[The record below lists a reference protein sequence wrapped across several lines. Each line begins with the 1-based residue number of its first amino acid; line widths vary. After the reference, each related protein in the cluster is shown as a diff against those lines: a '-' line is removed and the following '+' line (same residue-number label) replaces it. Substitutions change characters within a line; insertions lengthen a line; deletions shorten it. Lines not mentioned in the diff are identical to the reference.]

1 MFCNSMSRIENNNKL
16 QLISIEVFLYNKR
29 GDAMK
34 KIIICPNE
42 EKLNILEKIEDNNKL
57 HSIKFMTINEY
68 INNYYFSY
76 DTKTIYYLMKKYNFN
91 IDVVKVYLK
100 NLYYIDE
107 HKEYKNKKLLFLKN
121 IKKELIDNNLLYF
134 NNIFKYYI
142 KDKSIEVINYYN
154 LEKYI
159 EKDLNFTT
167 KIADYN
173 LNKQVHEF
181 NSIEEEVEFVCIEI
195 RKLLD
200 RGIDINNIY
209 LVNISEEYNYI
220 ISKLFS
226 YYNIPINILFKD
238 SIYGTNIVNDFLKL
252 KTIDLNNSNKSIIN
266 KKIINI
272 LEELVDIDSSDPIY
286 NKILIDKLKNTY
298 LNNKKLDK
306 AVNTKELD
314 SYTFSDKDYVFCLG
328 FNLDS
333 LPKTF
338 KDIEFLSDMDKKE
351 VDLYDTTYL
360 NKREKNKVIYL
371 LSRIKNLTISYK
383 LSSPFQK
390 YYPSNLISD
399 LNMEIIKE
407 NKRNLEYSN
416 TYNKILLGEY
426 LDKYNLYGEVDPN
439 LTILNSNYDIKYNSY
454 NNKYMS
460 INKDIYLE
468 NISYPLRLSYT
479 AINNYNECKFKYY
492 INNVLKINDYT
503 DTFQAFIGQIYH
515 YILTLYKRNNFN
527 IDEEFNNYLKERE
540 LSLKEKV
547 LLVKIKKDL
556 IDLIEIL
563 KRQQLLTGYDE
574 ELYEKKVVIPIRN
587 DIKVE
592 FIGYIDKIMYYKNM
606 DDTYFSIIDYK
617 TGSIDTNIE
626 LMKYGLHMQLPTYL
640 YLINYGDIISNP
652 IFTGIYYQNILFNY
666 PTWKKNIEKEINDRY
681 LLKGYST
688 DNIEILEKFD
698 STYEN
703 SEYIKS
709 MKYNSDK
716 GFGTYAK
723 IINDEEML
731 NMIKFVNSHIKEKT
745 NEILDRDFEINP
757 KIYEGKNIS
766 CKFCTFKDLCFMRN
780 DDLRYLEKVDDLSF
794 LGGEA

>member
-107 HKEYKNKKLLFLKN
+107 HTEYKNKKLLFLKN